1 MYAAGSRQYVVP
13 AVVGVLALV
22 AALVLGYVTVRD
34 SPGAS
39 GTETTAA
46 ATEVDTRRIVSTRG
60 GFAVAVPVGLTVER
74 AGGSVR
80 LSSRAKDLAIVV
92 APAGHGP
99 LAAAEDGVLDRMRPG
114 YRRFTRLGADPAEV
128 DGQPARTT
136 YGHAVNDTGAR
147 LRFLVLT
154 IHVGSR
160 NYAVAAYTAFDSD
173 PAVILPRV
181 NAVANGFEALP
192 PRR

>member
-1 MYAAGSRQYVVP
+1 MYVAGSRGYVVP
-13 AVVGVLALV
+13 AVVGVTALV

-34 SPGAS
+34 TAGATGADATVAS
-39 GTETTAA
+39 
-46 ATEVDTRRIVSTRG
+46 TEVDTRRVVSKQGR
-60 GFAVAVPVGLTVER
+60 FAVAVPRGLTVER
-74 AGGSVR
+74 AGGTVR
-80 LSSRAKDLAIVV
+80 LASRAKDLAIVV
-92 APAGHGP
+92 APAGRGP
-99 LAAAEDGVLDRMRPG
+99 LVAAEDGVLDRMRRG
-114 YRRFTRLGADPAEV
+114 YRTFTRLGTDPAEV

-147 LRFLVLT
+147 LRFVVLT
-154 IHVGSR
+154 IHVGPR
-160 NYAVAAYTAFDSD
+160 NYALAAYTAFDSD

>member
-1 MYAAGSRQYVVP
+1 MYAAGSRGSVVP

-34 SPGAS
+34 SAGAS

-46 ATEVDTRRIVSTRG
+46 STEVDTRRIVSKRG
-60 GFAVAVPVGLTVER
+60 GFAVAVPRGLTVER

-99 LAAAEDGVLDRMRPG
+99 LAAAEDGVLDRMRRG
-114 YRRFTRLGADPAEV
+114 YRRFSRLGSDPAEV
-128 DGQPARTT
+128 DGRPARTT

-147 LRFLVLT
+147 LRFVVLT

-160 NYAVAAYTAFDSD
+160 NYALAAYTAFDSD